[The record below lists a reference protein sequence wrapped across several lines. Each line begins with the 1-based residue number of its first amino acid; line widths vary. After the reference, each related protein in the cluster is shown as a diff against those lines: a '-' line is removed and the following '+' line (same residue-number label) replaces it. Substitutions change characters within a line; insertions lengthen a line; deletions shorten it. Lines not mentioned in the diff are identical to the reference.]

1 MIVKKKDI
9 EVKRNSVKDI
19 FFKITMINNMQYN
32 THKIKLALNNQSY
45 KIMDKRMIYRFKHF
59 NTYTN

>member
-45 KIMDKRMIYRFKHF
+45 KIMDKRMIYRF